1 MNLSPNFSKGTR
13 PKIGYIIHGTLGNYE
28 GAVNWLCT
36 PPEKRPTLS
45 YSSAH
50 YVIAKD
56 GRVTQ
61 LIADA
66 DVAWHAGN
74 ISFPTPR
81 AQQLLPKVN
90 GVFLNP
96 NESFIGIEL
105 EWFQGNAITEAQ
117 YAAMVKIINAGGIK
131 NPVLLTHKE
140 VTNYKTDFQNAAGII
155 DTTVLSELQKRMT
168 PVVAKPPVSTEAAAK
183 FLADMNTKFAAKDFK
198 GAKDACSYLYT
209 ELSKLSSS
217 Q

>member
-13 PKIGYIIHGTLGNYE
+13 PKIGYIIHGTLGSYE

-36 PPEKRPTLS
+36 PPEKRPVIS

-56 GRVTQ
+56 GRVAS
-61 LIADA
+61 LIADT

-74 ISFPTPR
+74 ISSPTPR

-90 GVFLNP
+90 GSFLNP

-105 EWFQGNAITEAQ
+105 EWFLGDKVTEAQ
-117 YAAMVKIINAGGIK
+117 YAAMVKIITTGGIK

-140 VTNYKTDFQNAAGII
+140 VTNYKSDFQNAAGIV
-155 DTTVLSELQKRMT
+155 DTTILSEIQKRMA
-168 PVVAKPPVSTEAAAK
+168 PVVVKPPVDAAK
-183 FLADMNTKFAAKDFK
+183 AQEFLDTVNAKFTAKDFK
-198 GAKDACSYLYT
+198 GARDACSYLYT
-209 ELSKLSSS
+209 ELSKLSS